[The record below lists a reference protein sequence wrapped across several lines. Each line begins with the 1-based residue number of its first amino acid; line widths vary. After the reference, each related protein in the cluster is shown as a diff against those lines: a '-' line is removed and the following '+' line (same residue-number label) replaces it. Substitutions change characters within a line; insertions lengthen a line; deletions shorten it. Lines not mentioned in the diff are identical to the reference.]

1 MGSKTQ
7 VIGSLLTTIEIS
19 VDSLLL
25 VLADGIPM
33 RDQAHYKQQM
43 DRISKSLD
51 KLGLIINSN
60 TNYGTLTS
68 QLDGIKAKHN
78 LLTLQ
83 TTYKRIA

>member
-25 VLADGIPM
+25 VLADGVPT
-33 RDQAHYKQQM
+33 RDQEHYKGQM
-43 DRISKSLD
+43 ERISKSLN
-51 KLGLIINSN
+51 KLSLIINGN

-68 QLDGIKAKHN
+68 QLDCIRAKHN
-78 LLTLQ
+78 ILTLQ
-83 TTYKRIA
+83 TTYNRIA

>member
-51 KLGLIINSN
+51 KLGLIINGN